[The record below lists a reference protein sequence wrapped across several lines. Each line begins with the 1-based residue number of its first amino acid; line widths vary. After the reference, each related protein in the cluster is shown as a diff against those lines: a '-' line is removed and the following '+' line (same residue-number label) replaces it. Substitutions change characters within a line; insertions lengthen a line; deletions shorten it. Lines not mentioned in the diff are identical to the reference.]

1 LSLLLVVA
9 YWGWEAGMNHHHSD
23 VDVDVLWT
31 DYATDPSSA
40 NRERLIRQY
49 LPLVEFLAGRLG
61 RHVHASYRADLYSF
75 GVEGLMDAIEKFRPA
90 MGNRFETYGSVRIR
104 GAMSDGIRKMSWLPR
119 GAENRSSRV
128 IETVVPVDFQA
139 ARTPVG
145 AKLQDC
151 LSDRTAATPFD
162 DLLLQADHD
171 EVVAAVQ
178 SLPDRERNVVVEHYY
193 AQKQLKEIG
202 RDMGVTESR
211 VCQLHRRA
219 LRMLEGVLG
228 EPATA

>member
-1 LSLLLVVA
+1 MKYHLSDI
-9 YWGWEAGMNHHHSD
+9 D
-23 VDVDVLWT
+23 VDQLWA
-31 DYATDPSSA
+31 DYGDDPSPA
-40 NRERLIRQY
+40 NRESLIRHY
-49 LPLVEFLAGRLG
+49 LPLVEFLAARLG

-75 GVEGLMDAIEKFRPA
+75 GVEGLMDAIDKFQPS

-128 IETVVPVDFQA
+128 IETIVPVDFQA

-145 AKLQDC
+145 TRLQDC
-151 LSDRTAATPFD
+151 LSDRTAGTPFD
-162 DLLLQADHD
+162 GLLLAADHD
-171 EVVAAVQ
+171 EVVAAVEA
-178 SLPDRERNVVVEHYY
+178 LPDRERNVVVEHYY

-219 LRMLEGVLG
+219 LRLLGTLLE

>member
-1 LSLLLVVA
+1 
-9 YWGWEAGMNHHHSD
+9 MNHHDSD
-23 VDVDVLWT
+23 VDVDQLWT
-31 DYATDPSSA
+31 DYSADPSAS
-40 NRERLIRQY
+40 NRELLIRNY

-75 GVEGLMDAIEKFRPA
+75 GVEGLMDAIDKFRPE
-90 MGNRFETYGSVRIR
+90 MGNRFETYGSCRIR

-139 ARTPVG
+139 ARTAVG
-145 AKLQDC
+145 TRLQDC
-151 LSDRTAATPFD
+151 LSDRTAGTPFD
-162 DLLLQADHD
+162 GLLLEADHD
-171 EVVAAVQ
+171 EVVAAVEA
-178 SLPDRERNVVVEHYY
+178 LPDRERNVIVQHYY

-202 RDMGVTESR
+202 REMGVTESR

-219 LRMLEGVLG
+219 LRMLEGGLR

>member
-1 LSLLLVVA
+1 
-9 YWGWEAGMNHHHSD
+9 MKHRRSD
-23 VDVDVLWT
+23 VDVDQLWA
-31 DYATDPSSA
+31 DFAADPSDA
-40 NRERLIRQY
+40 NRESLIRNY
-49 LPLVEFLAGRLG
+49 LPLVEFLARRLG

-75 GVEGLMDAIEKFRPA
+75 GLEGLMDAIAKFRPE
-90 MGNRFETYGSVRIR
+90 MGNRFETYGSCRIR

-119 GAENRSSRV
+119 GAEHRSSRV

-145 AKLQDC
+145 TRLQDS
-151 LSDRTAATPFD
+151 LSDPTAGAPFD

-171 EVVAAVQ
+171 EVLAAIEG
-178 SLPDRERNVVVEHYY
+178 LPERERNVVVEHYY

-219 LRMLEGVLG
+219 LRLLEGLLA

>member
-1 LSLLLVVA
+1 
-9 YWGWEAGMNHHHSD
+9 MKHHLSD
-23 VDVDVLWT
+23 VDVDQLW
-31 DYATDPSSA
+31 AEFAADPSPA
-40 NRERLIRQY
+40 NRERLIRNY

-61 RHVHASYRADLYSF
+61 RHVHPSYRADLYSF
-75 GVEGLMDAIEKFRPA
+75 GVEGLMDALDKFRPE
-90 MGNRFETYGSVRIR
+90 MGNRFETYGSCRIR

-128 IETVVPVDFQA
+128 IETIVPVDFQA

-145 AKLQDC
+145 ARLQDC

-162 DLLLQADHD
+162 GLLLQADHD
-171 EVVAAVQ
+171 EVVDAIQ
-178 SLPDRERNVVVEHYY
+178 SLPERERNVVVEHYY

-219 LRMLEGVLG
+219 LRMLEGVLS

>member
-1 LSLLLVVA
+1 MNRHLSDT
-9 YWGWEAGMNHHHSD
+9 D
-23 VDVDVLWT
+23 VDELWA
-31 DYATDPSSA
+31 DFGVDPSGA
-40 NRERLIRQY
+40 NRERLIRHY

-75 GVEGLMDAIEKFRPA
+75 GVEGLMDAIDKFRPE
-90 MGNRFETYGSVRIR
+90 MGNRFETYGSCRIR

-145 AKLQDC
+145 ARLQDC
-151 LSDRTAATPFD
+151 LSDPTAATPFD
-162 DLLLQADHD
+162 DLMLQADHD
-171 EVVAAVQ
+171 EVVAALD
-178 SLPDRERNVVVEHYY
+178 SLPERERMVVTQHYW

-202 RDMGVTESR
+202 RDLGVTESR

-219 LRMLEGVLG
+219 LRMLEGALAQ
-228 EPATA
+228 PATA

>member
-1 LSLLLVVA
+1 
-9 YWGWEAGMNHHHSD
+9 MNHHQSD
-23 VDVDVLWT
+23 VDVDQLWA
-31 DYATDPSSA
+31 DYGADPSSK
-40 NRERLIRQY
+40 NREALIRNY

-75 GVEGLMDAIEKFRPA
+75 GVEGLMDAIDKFRPE
-90 MGNRFETYGSVRIR
+90 MGNRFETYGSCRIR

-139 ARTPVG
+139 ARTTVG
-145 AKLQDC
+145 ARLQDC
-151 LSDRTAATPFD
+151 LSDRTAGTPFD
-162 DLLLQADHD
+162 GLLLEADHA
-171 EVVAAVQ
+171 EVAAAIR
-178 SLPDRERNVVVEHYY
+178 SLPERERNVVFEHYY
-193 AQKQLKEIG
+193 AEKQLKEIG

-219 LRMLEGVLG
+219 LRMLEGALG

>member
-1 LSLLLVVA
+1 
-9 YWGWEAGMNHHHSD
+9 MNHHHSD
-23 VDVDVLWT
+23 VDVDELWADFT
-31 DYATDPSSA
+31 ADASSA

-75 GVEGLMDAIEKFRPA
+75 GVEGLMDAIDKFRPE

-145 AKLQDC
+145 TRLQDC

-219 LRMLEGVLG
+219 LRMLEGALG

>member
-1 LSLLLVVA
+1 
-9 YWGWEAGMNHHHSD
+9 MNHHQSD
-23 VDVDVLWT
+23 VDVDQLWA
-31 DYATDPSSA
+31 DFGADPSA
-40 NRERLIRQY
+40 QNREALIRNY

-75 GVEGLMDAIEKFRPA
+75 GVEGLMDAIDKFRPE

-139 ARTPVG
+139 ARTSVG
-145 AKLQDC
+145 VRLQDC
-151 LSDRTAATPFD
+151 LSDRTAGTPFD
-162 DLLLQADHD
+162 GLMLEADHD
-171 EVVAAVQ
+171 EVAAAIRE
-178 SLPDRERNVVVEHYY
+178 LPDRERTVVFEHYY

-219 LRMLEGVLG
+219 LRMLEGALG
-228 EPATA
+228 QPATA

>member
-1 LSLLLVVA
+1 
-9 YWGWEAGMNHHHSD
+9 MNHHQSD
-23 VDVDVLWT
+23 VDVDQLWA
-31 DYATDPSSA
+31 DYAAEASSK
-40 NRERLIRQY
+40 NREALIRNY

-75 GVEGLMDAIEKFRPA
+75 GVEGLMDAIDKFRPD

-139 ARTPVG
+139 ARTAVG
-145 AKLQDC
+145 ARLQDC
-151 LSDRTAATPFD
+151 LSDRTAGAPFD

-171 EVVAAVQ
+171 EVVAAIRE
-178 SLPDRERNVVVEHYY
+178 LPDRERNVVFEHYY
-193 AQKQLKEIG
+193 GQKQLKEIG

-219 LRMLEGVLG
+219 LRMLEGALG

>member
-1 LSLLLVVA
+1 
-9 YWGWEAGMNHHHSD
+9 MKHHYSD
-23 VDVDVLWT
+23 VDVDELWVDFT
-31 DYATDPSSA
+31 ADPSDA
-40 NRERLIRQY
+40 NRESLIRHY

-75 GVEGLMDAIEKFRPA
+75 GVEGLMDAIDKFRPE
-90 MGNRFETYGSVRIR
+90 MGNRFETYGSCRIR

-145 AKLQDC
+145 GRLQDS
-151 LSDRTAATPFD
+151 LSDRTAGTPFD

-171 EVVAAVQ
+171 EVTVAIRA
-178 SLPDRERNVVVEHYY
+178 LPERERNVVVEHYY

-219 LRMLEGVLG
+219 LRLLEALLV
-228 EPATA
+228 EPVTA

>member
-1 LSLLLVVA
+1 
-9 YWGWEAGMNHHHSD
+9 MNHHLSD
-23 VDVDVLWT
+23 VDVDQLW
-31 DYATDPSSA
+31 AAFAADPSEK
-40 NRERLIRQY
+40 NRELLIRNY
-49 LPLVEFLAGRLG
+49 LPLVEFLAARLG

-75 GVEGLMDAIEKFRPA
+75 GVEGLMDAIDKFKPE

-139 ARTPVG
+139 ARTHVG

-151 LSDRTAATPFD
+151 LSDRTAGTPLD
-162 DLLLQADHD
+162 DLMLQADHD

-178 SLPDRERNVVVEHYY
+178 LLPDRERNVVVQHYY

-202 RDMGVTESR
+202 AEMGVTESR

-219 LRMLEGVLG
+219 LRMLGGTLG
-228 EPATA
+228 QPATA

>member
-1 LSLLLVVA
+1 MK
-9 YWGWEAGMNHHHSD
+9 YDYSD
-23 VDVDVLWT
+23 VDVDQLWA
-31 DYATDPSSA
+31 DYGQDPSDA
-40 NRERLIRQY
+40 TREKLIVNY
-49 LPLVEFLAGRLG
+49 LPLVDFLAGRLG

-75 GVEGLMDAIEKFRPA
+75 GVEGLMDAIDKFRPE
-90 MGNRFETYGSVRIR
+90 MGNRFETYGSCRIR

-119 GAENRSSRV
+119 GAENRSSRI
-128 IETVVPVDFQA
+128 IETFVPVDFQA

-145 AKLQDC
+145 ARLQDC
-151 LSDRTAATPFD
+151 LSDRTAGTPFD
-162 DLLLQADHD
+162 DLLLRADHD

-178 SLPDRERNVVVEHYY
+178 GLPDRERNVVVEHYY

-219 LRMLEGVLG
+219 LRLMETMLV

>member
-1 LSLLLVVA
+1 
-9 YWGWEAGMNHHHSD
+9 MNYRDSD
-23 VDVDVLWT
+23 VDVDELWA
-31 DYATDPSSA
+31 DYTADASSA

-75 GVEGLMDAIEKFRPA
+75 GVEGLMDAIDKFRPE

-145 AKLQDC
+145 TRLQDC
-151 LSDRTAATPFD
+151 LSDRTAGTPFD

-219 LRMLEGVLG
+219 LRMLEGTLG
-228 EPATA
+228 ESATA

>member
-1 LSLLLVVA
+1 
-9 YWGWEAGMNHHHSD
+9 MNHHLSD
-23 VDVDVLWT
+23 VDVDQLWS
-31 DYATDPSSA
+31 DFGDDPSEA
-40 NRERLIRQY
+40 NRESLIRRY

-75 GVEGLMDAIEKFRPA
+75 GVEGLMDAIDKFRPE
-90 MGNRFETYGSVRIR
+90 MGNRFETYGSCRIR

-128 IETVVPVDFQA
+128 IETIVPVDFQA

-145 AKLQDC
+145 ARLQDC
-151 LSDRTAATPFD
+151 LSDRTAESPFD
-162 DLLLQADHD
+162 DLLLKADHD
-171 EVVAAVQ
+171 EVVEAVQ
-178 SLPDRERNVVVEHYY
+178 ALPERERTVVVQHYY
-193 AQKQLKEIG
+193 AEKQLKEIG
-202 RDMGVTESR
+202 RELGVTESR

-219 LRMLEGVLG
+219 LRLLETMLV

>member
-1 LSLLLVVA
+1 
-9 YWGWEAGMNHHHSD
+9 MKHHDSD
-23 VDVDVLWT
+23 VDVDQLW
-31 DYATDPSSA
+31 AEFGADPSSA
-40 NRERLIRQY
+40 TRERLIRHY

-61 RHVHASYRADLYSF
+61 RHVHSSFRADLYSF
-75 GVEGLMDAIEKFRPA
+75 GVEGLMDAIDKFRPE

-145 AKLQDC
+145 ARLQDC
-151 LSDRTAATPFD
+151 LSDRTASAPFD

-178 SLPDRERNVVVEHYY
+178 ALPDRERSVVVEHYY
-193 AQKQLKEIG
+193 AQRQLKEIG
-202 RDMGVTESR
+202 KDMGVTESR

-219 LRMLEGVLG
+219 LRMLAGVLA

>member
-1 LSLLLVVA
+1 
-9 YWGWEAGMNHHHSD
+9 MNHHLSD
-23 VDVDVLWT
+23 VDVDQLWA
-31 DYATDPSSA
+31 DYAADPSA
-40 NRERLIRQY
+40 GNRELLIRHY

-61 RHVHASYRADLYSF
+61 RHVHASYRSDLYSF
-75 GVEGLMDAIEKFRPA
+75 GVEGLMDAIDKFRPE

-145 AKLQDC
+145 ARLQDC
-151 LSDRTAATPFD
+151 LSDPTAATPVD
-162 DLLLQADHD
+162 GLLLEADHE
-171 EVVAAVQ
+171 EVVAAIQ
-178 SLPDRERNVVVEHYY
+178 TLPDRERNVVLEHYY
-193 AQKQLKEIG
+193 GHKQLKEIG

-219 LRMLEGVLG
+219 LRLLETTLA

>member
-1 LSLLLVVA
+1 
-9 YWGWEAGMNHHHSD
+9 MNHHQSD
-23 VDVDVLWT
+23 VDVDQLWA
-31 DYATDPSSA
+31 DFGADPSA
-40 NRERLIRQY
+40 QNREALIRNY

-75 GVEGLMDAIEKFRPA
+75 GVEGLMDAIDKFRPE

-139 ARTPVG
+139 ARTSVG
-145 AKLQDC
+145 VRLQDC
-151 LSDRTAATPFD
+151 LSDRTAGTPFD
-162 DLLLQADHD
+162 GLMLEADHD
-171 EVVAAVQ
+171 EVAAAIRD
-178 SLPDRERNVVVEHYY
+178 LPDRERNVVFEHYY

-219 LRMLEGVLG
+219 LRMLQGALG

>member
-1 LSLLLVVA
+1 
-9 YWGWEAGMNHHHSD
+9 MNHRISD
-23 VDVDVLWT
+23 VDVDQLW
-31 DYATDPSSA
+31 AGFAADPSEA
-40 NRERLIRQY
+40 NRERLIRHY

-75 GVEGLMDAIEKFRPA
+75 GVEGLMDAIDKFRPE

-128 IETVVPVDFQA
+128 IETVVPVDFQG
-139 ARTPVG
+139 ARTPLG
-145 AKLQDC
+145 TRLQDC
-151 LSDRTAATPFD
+151 LSDRTAGTPID
-162 DLLLQADHD
+162 GLLLEADHD
-171 EVVAAVQ
+171 EVLAAVRA
-178 SLPDRERNVVVEHYY
+178 LPDRERNVVEQHYY
-193 AQKQLKEIG
+193 ARKQLKEIG
-202 RDMGVTESR
+202 RDLGVTESR

-219 LRMLEGVLG
+219 LRILEGLLR

>member
-1 LSLLLVVA
+1 
-9 YWGWEAGMNHHHSD
+9 MNHHLSD
-23 VDVDVLWT
+23 VDVDQLWC
-31 DYATDPSSA
+31 DFGADPSSA
-40 NRERLIRQY
+40 HRERLIRHY

-61 RHVHASYRADLYSF
+61 RHVHASYRSDLYSF
-75 GVEGLMDAIEKFRPA
+75 GVEGLMDAIDKFRPE
-90 MGNRFETYGSVRIR
+90 MGNRFETYGSCRIR

-145 AKLQDC
+145 ARLQDC
-151 LSDRTAATPFD
+151 LSDRTAATPAD
-162 DLLLQADHD
+162 GLLLQADHD
-171 EVVAAVQ
+171 EVVAAIG
-178 SLPDRERNVVVEHYY
+178 SLPERERNVVVEHYY

-219 LRMLEGVLG
+219 LRMLEGFLG

>member
-1 LSLLLVVA
+1 
-9 YWGWEAGMNHHHSD
+9 MNQELSD
-23 VDVDVLWT
+23 VDVDRMWAEFG
-31 DYATDPSSA
+31 DDPSAA
-40 NRERLIRQY
+40 NRESLIRHY

-75 GVEGLMDAIEKFRPA
+75 GVEGLMDAIGKFRPE
-90 MGNRFETYGSVRIR
+90 MGNRFETYGSCRIR

-128 IETVVPVDFQA
+128 IETVVPVDFQG

-145 AKLQDC
+145 TKLQDS
-151 LSDRTAATPFD
+151 LSDRTEESPFD
-162 DLLLQADHD
+162 ELLLQADHD

-178 SLPDRERNVVVEHYY
+178 ALPDRERSVVVEHYY

-219 LRMLEGVLG
+219 LRLLETILV

>member
-1 LSLLLVVA
+1 
-9 YWGWEAGMNHHHSD
+9 MNHHLSD
-23 VDVDVLWT
+23 VDVDELWRE
-31 DYATDPSSA
+31 YGEDPSGS
-40 NRERLIRQY
+40 NRERLIRHY

-75 GVEGLMDAIEKFRPA
+75 GVEGLMDAIDKFRPE
-90 MGNRFETYGSVRIR
+90 MGNRFETYGSCRIR

-145 AKLQDC
+145 TRLQDC
-151 LSDRTAATPFD
+151 LSDPTADTPFD
-162 DLLLQADHD
+162 QLLLDADHD

-178 SLPDRERNVVVEHYY
+178 GLPDRERNVVVQHYY
-193 AQKQLKEIG
+193 GQKQLKEIG

-219 LRMLEGVLG
+219 LRLLGSALG

>member
-1 LSLLLVVA
+1 
-9 YWGWEAGMNHHHSD
+9 MNHHVSD
-23 VDVDVLWT
+23 VDVDGLWA
-31 DYATDPSSA
+31 DFGADPSGK
-40 NRERLIRQY
+40 NREALIRHY

-61 RHVHASYRADLYSF
+61 RHVHASFRADLYSF
-75 GVEGLMDAIEKFRPA
+75 GVEGLMDAIDKFRPE
-90 MGNRFETYGSVRIR
+90 MGNRFETYGSCRIR

-139 ARTPVG
+139 ARTAVG
-145 AKLQDC
+145 ARLQDC
-151 LSDRTAATPFD
+151 LSDRTAATPLD

-171 EVVAAVQ
+171 EVVTAIRA
-178 SLPDRERNVVVEHYY
+178 LPERERSVVFEHYY
-193 AQKQLKEIG
+193 EKKQLKEIG

-219 LRMLEGVLG
+219 LRMLEAVLV

>member
-1 LSLLLVVA
+1 
-9 YWGWEAGMNHHHSD
+9 MNRHLSD
-23 VDVDVLWT
+23 VDVDQLWGEFT
-31 DYATDPSSA
+31 ADPSAA
-40 NRERLIRQY
+40 NRERLIRNY

-75 GVEGLMDAIEKFRPA
+75 GVEGLMDAIDKFRPE
-90 MGNRFETYGSVRIR
+90 MGNRFETYGSCRIR

-139 ARTPVG
+139 ARTAVG
-145 AKLQDC
+145 TRLQDC
-151 LSDRTAATPFD
+151 LSDRTAGTPFD
-162 DLLLQADHD
+162 GLMLEADHD
-171 EVVAAVQ
+171 EVVTAVQ
-178 SLPDRERNVVVEHYY
+178 ELPDRERNVIVQHYY

-202 RDMGVTESR
+202 REMGVTESR

-219 LRMLEGVLG
+219 LRMLEGGLTQ
-228 EPATA
+228 PATA

>member
-1 LSLLLVVA
+1 MKYDV
-9 YWGWEAGMNHHHSD
+9 SD
-23 VDVDVLWT
+23 IDIDQVWADFGE
-31 DYATDPSSA
+31 DPSDA
-40 NRERLIRQY
+40 TREKLIVHY
-49 LPLVEFLAGRLG
+49 LPLVDFLAGRLG

-75 GVEGLMDAIEKFRPA
+75 GVEGLMDAIDKFRPE
-90 MGNRFETYGSVRIR
+90 MGNRFETYGSCRIR

-119 GAENRSSRV
+119 GAENRSSRI

-145 AKLQDC
+145 ARLQDC
-151 LSDRTAATPFD
+151 LSDRTAGTPFD
-162 DLLLQADHD
+162 DLLLRADHD

-178 SLPDRERNVVVEHYY
+178 GLPDRERNVVVEHYY

-219 LRMLEGVLG
+219 LRLLETMLV

>member
-1 LSLLLVVA
+1 
-9 YWGWEAGMNHHHSD
+9 MKHHLSD
-23 VDVDVLWT
+23 VDVDQLWC
-31 DYATDPSSA
+31 DFGADPSSA
-40 NRERLIRQY
+40 NRERLIRHY

-61 RHVHASYRADLYSF
+61 RHVHASYRSDLYSF
-75 GVEGLMDAIEKFRPA
+75 GVEGLMDAIDKFRPE
-90 MGNRFETYGSVRIR
+90 MGNRFETYGSCRIR

-145 AKLQDC
+145 ARLQDC
-151 LSDRTAATPFD
+151 LSDRTAATPVD
-162 DLLLQADHD
+162 GLLLQADHD
-171 EVVAAVQ
+171 EVVAAIE
-178 SLPDRERNVVVEHYY
+178 SLPERERNVVVEHYY

-219 LRMLEGVLG
+219 LRMLEGFLE